1 MYIRPDYY
9 FKKMHISQGLWRRF
23 TWKRTMIIISLQT
36 KSRIGM
42 AGIIISIIIFSII
55 GLYWQRH
62 QNQYENLPTDVT
74 TSAPIQQEKKDF
86 DTRNLVISTLG
97 KMGCEHFEEDDIRI
111 SFTYQGENFVIDAVN
126 DCMFINVYDPWWFEL
141 PMNGDIEDFSRMQ
154 KAVNLANCEGTN
166 TVMYTYNR
174 EKGLVGVHSKK
185 NILFTKEISELDK
198 YLIGVLDSFFRT
210 QRFIVSEM
218 DKLKNKE
225 VYNL

>member
-1 MYIRPDYY
+1 
-9 FKKMHISQGLWRRF
+9 
-23 TWKRTMIIISLQT
+23 
-36 KSRIGM
+36 
-42 AGIIISIIIFSII
+42 
-55 GLYWQRH
+55 
-62 QNQYENLPTDVT
+62 
-74 TSAPIQQEKKDF
+74 
-86 DTRNLVISTLG
+86 
-97 KMGCEHFEEDDIRI
+97 
-111 SFTYQGENFVIDAVN
+111 
-126 DCMFINVYDPWWFEL
+126 MFINVYDPWWFEL
-141 PMNGDIEDFSRMQ
+141 PMNDDIEDFSRMQ